1 MKCLLGAALAVGLL
15 IAGCG
20 KQEERKDIVAHIGT
34 RAIDKKELDRSYALH
49 PQWKKGQTELQS
61 YLTQIDELIAQKIF
75 AQEAEKSGMDRD
87 SLMESYLDFL
97 KQKEMIK
104 GLYRRQVREKVK
116 VDEAEAR
123 RMYEWM
129 KKKVDFEYVFTP
141 DSAQCGAVTRQLAGK
156 GISEIV
162 LPQDSSVK
170 AGKRE
175 GVQVGSVAP
184 ELERMLFA
192 SQVHEVRGPL
202 RIAGGFMAV
211 KITGGTQEKF
221 LSENEFT
228 LQRQKVEKLI
238 GERKADSI
246 SSHYIHSIMSDK
258 DLRLNAPVFWAVA
271 EHFFRRV
278 SEAHVDPMKI
288 QSVNVT
294 SDELQT
300 LQGDLAR
307 MEGATVATHREG
319 KLTVRQLMD
328 ALSTMPGSLRP
339 HVRTPQNL
347 KDAIGGIV
355 RNQYL
360 LKEAERQGLD
370 KDPEVLYEY
379 RLQKDEALA
388 SAYYARKRAGVHV
401 TPEEAETFKKRSPVS
416 EEQVFFKF
424 NMTALARDA
433 KTDSILKADLPR
445 LKSQYTINLDTARV
459 RSMLKTP
466 DDVLKGDPVRMYVRE
481 IFQ

>member
-1 MKCLLGAALAVGLL
+1 MKCLSGAALAVGLL
-15 IAGCG
+15 ITGCA
-20 KQEERKDIVAHIGT
+20 KHEEPKVIVAHIGT
-34 RAIDKKELDRSYALH
+34 SAIEKKELDRSYALH

-61 YLTQIDELIAQKIF
+61 YLTQIDQLITQKIY

-87 SLMESYLDFL
+87 SLMNSYLDFL

-123 RMYEWM
+123 RMYEWS
-129 KKKVDFEYVFTP
+129 KSKVDFEYVFTR
-141 DSAQCGAVTRQLAGK
+141 DSARCAAVAGQLAGK
-156 GISEIV
+156 GVNDIGMAA
-162 LPQDSSVK
+162 DSSVTS
-170 AGKRE
+170 GKRE
-175 GVQVGSVAP
+175 GVQIGSVAP
-184 ELERMLFA
+184 ELERILFT
-192 SQVHEVRGPL
+192 SQLHDVKSL

-221 LSENEFT
+221 LSENEFI
-228 LQRQKVEKLI
+228 LQRQKVEKLV

-246 SSHYIHSIMSDK
+246 SSHYIHAIMVDK
-258 DLRLNAPVFWAVA
+258 DLRLNAPVFWALA

-278 SEAHVDPMKI
+278 KEAHVDPMKI

-300 LQGDLAR
+300 LQGDLSH
-307 MEGATVATHREG
+307 MGDATVATHREG

-360 LKEAERQGLD
+360 FKEAVRQGLD

-388 SAYYARKRAGVHV
+388 SAYYAWKRAGIEV
-401 TPEEAETFKKRSPVS
+401 TPDEVEIFKKRSPVS

-433 KTDSILKADLPR
+433 KTDSILTADLPR
-445 LKSQYTINLDTARV
+445 LKSQYAINLDTARV

-466 DDVLKGDPVRMYVRE
+466 DHVLNEDPIRMYVRE